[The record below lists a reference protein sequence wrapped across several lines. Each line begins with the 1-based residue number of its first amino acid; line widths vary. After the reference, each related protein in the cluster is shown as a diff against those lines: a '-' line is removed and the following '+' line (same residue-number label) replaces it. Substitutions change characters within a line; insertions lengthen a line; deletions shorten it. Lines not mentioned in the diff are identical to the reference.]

1 MFANLR
7 KFMFKFPK
15 LLWKLFT
22 SIRGGV
28 SKLLGNPSIVATIH
42 ERKVYMP
49 MYHNLPINVSRFKFY
64 DTAITR
70 VADFLRQ
77 EKESITYIDVGA
89 NIGDTILAISP
100 TKKDKI
106 IGVEPSSEFD
116 KYLKRNLKEYSNV
129 VIENVICSSSSKEEK
144 MKMVQIDGTAHVVKD
159 DDSEVIKRDTLDNL
173 VRKNNLK
180 EIDFI
185 KVDTDGH
192 DFEVLRG
199 SKATIKKYK
208 PAIFF
213 ECDMDENENYVKDI
227 FEFFDYLMSCGY
239 KSIIMYD
246 NYGYL
251 FGKFNLKDKDV
262 FDNLFFYQLN
272 SDFYYYDILV
282 MEEESIQKFW
292 ELERTIL
299 QYKPER

>member
-1 MFANLR
+1 MFTNLR

-42 ERKVYMP
+42 GRKIYMP

-70 VADFLRQ
+70 VSDFLRQ
-77 EKESITYIDVGA
+77 GKNNITYIDVGA
-89 NIGDTILAISP
+89 NIGDTILAINP
-100 TKKDKI
+100 TKKDII

-116 KYLKRNLKEYSNV
+116 KYLKKNLKEFSNV

-144 MKMVQIDGTAHVVKD
+144 IKMVQIDGTAHIVED
-159 DDSEVIKRDTLDNL
+159 DESEIVRKDTLDNL
-173 VRKNNLK
+173 VKKNNLK
-180 EIDFI
+180 KVDFI

-192 DFEVLRG
+192 DFEVLKG
-199 SKATIKKYK
+199 SRTTIKKYR

-227 FEFFDYLMSCGY
+227 FGLFDFLVSCGY
-239 KSIIMYD
+239 KSLIMYD

-251 FGKFNLKDKDV
+251 FGKFNLKDKETLEN
-262 FDNLFFYQLN
+262 FFFYQQN
-272 SDFYYYDILV
+272 SDFYYFDILV
-282 MEEESIQKFW
+282 MEEESLKEFFK
-292 ELERTIL
+292 LEKTVL